1 MGTDPMTGIA
11 ALPMYDWPELRV
23 ETDRL
28 WAALRNAL
36 RAAGVAAPDEL
47 VRDGGL
53 HETWADP
60 RLVLGQTCGLPL
72 VRELAGRVAVLGAV
86 DYGLPGCP
94 PGWYRSAVVVRAD
107 DPRPDLAAFRGARL
121 AVNGFDSQ
129 SGWGSILHHA
139 APFARDGGFFGAAE
153 VSGAHAESVAVVAGG
168 AADLAAI
175 DAVSWRYARRFRPQ
189 AAALRVLMLTDP
201 TPGLPFI
208 AAVGADAARLGLLMA
223 EAIAGLDAPTT
234 AALGVAG
241 FAALRTEDYRL
252 LAERFAVAEALLP
265 REAARAY
272 ASTAL

>member
-1 MGTDPMTGIA
+1 MTGIA
-11 ALPMYDWPELRV
+11 ALPMYDWPELRA

-28 WAALRNAL
+28 WAALRDAL
-36 RAAGVAAPDEL
+36 RAAGVAAPAEL
-47 VRDGGL
+47 ARDGGL

-72 VRELAGRVAVLGAV
+72 VRELAGRVAVLGAA
-86 DYGLPGCP
+86 DYGLPGCR

-139 APFARDGGFFGAAE
+139 APFARDGGFFGAVE
-153 VSGAHAESVAVVAGG
+153 VSGAHAESVVMVAEG

-175 DAVSWRYARRFRPQ
+175 DAVSWGYAQRFRP
-189 AAALRVLMLTDP
+189 AAGALRVLMPTDP

-208 AAVGADAARLGLLMA
+208 AAAGADAARLGAALA
-223 EAIAGLDAPTT
+223 AAVAGLDAGAKATLGIVGY
-234 AALGVAG
+234 AALT
-241 FAALRTEDYRL
+241 LEDYRIV
-252 LAERFAVAEALLP
+252 AERCATAEALLP

-272 ASTAL
+272 ASAAL